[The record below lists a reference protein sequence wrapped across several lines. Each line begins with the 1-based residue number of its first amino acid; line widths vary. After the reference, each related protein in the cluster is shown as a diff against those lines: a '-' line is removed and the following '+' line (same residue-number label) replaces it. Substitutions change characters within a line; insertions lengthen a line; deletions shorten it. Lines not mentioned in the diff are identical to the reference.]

1 MRQHPVD
8 GRYLPPLPPSPG
20 WAALFLPKCCWHLG
34 VNLSPHVAL
43 HFFGLGHYQSRLH
56 VCLATYL
63 SCDSYRLRVG
73 SRYLPT
79 YHLVRPTHNINAS
92 RAALF
97 LVSSFWSSRVQ
108 TLFLIFILFFSS
120 VKGLWIV
127 VLPLQPRVVCC
138 CLVFFYPCWYWCCF
152 IDFSSF

>member
-1 MRQHPVD
+1 MRQHPID
-8 GRYLPPLPPSPG
+8 GRCLPPLPPFPV
-20 WAALFLPKCCWHLG
+20 WPALFLPKFCWHLG

-43 HFFGLGHYQSRLH
+43 HFFTLGHYQSRLLF
-56 VCLATYL
+56 CLATYL
-63 SCDSYRLRVG
+63 SCDSHRLRVG

-108 TLFLIFILFFSS
+108 TNPSPDFSS
-120 VKGLWIV
+120 PFQLRQGALD
-127 VLPLQPRVVCC
+127 CC
-138 CLVFFYPCWYWCCF
+138 SSVATTCCRCLVFFHPCWCCF